1 MKKRMIS
8 LALVSI
14 LSAIGIYT
22 SLHLVQLHYSKPK
35 HQLNL
40 INTLQFME
48 KWYPRYQ
55 VEEEVEKQN
64 NLSDA
69 NTVNPFDSS
78 DFNPYDAAMNA
89 PAAPE
94 KFVPQTGC
102 DISEHFGC
110 TRPDDS
116 KYSEIAGLAVS
127 VYGIIGYILLIG
139 LVIIHAARRI
149 SRSDVFVFMLW
160 VGAWLGILFSIYL
173 TVVEAFFI
181 KSFCPYCLVSAAV
194 MLGIFICMIAG
205 FGFEPLR
212 MFLRGEIFPTSL
224 FIKKKQS

>member
-1 MKKRMIS
+1 MKKRLICLGLVAIFS
-8 LALVSI
+8 VVGLYSSIHLAEM
-14 LSAIGIYT
+14 
-22 SLHLVQLHYSKPK
+22 HYKKPH
-35 HQLNL
+35 HQLML
-40 INTLQFME
+40 IDTLPFME
-48 KWYPRYQ
+48 KWFPRDQ
-55 VEEEVEKQN
+55 VESAVKSLEV
-64 NLSDA
+64 LSDV
-69 NTVNPFDSS
+69 NTINPFDNP
-78 DFNPYDAAMNA
+78 DFDPYAAAMNA
-89 PAAPE
+89 PAATD
-94 KFVPQTGC
+94 KFVPQESC
-102 DISEHFGC
+102 DISETLSC
-110 TRPDDS
+110 SKVDDS
-116 KYSEIAGLAVS
+116 DYSKIAGLAVS
-127 VYGIIGYILLIG
+127 AYGIIGYILLIG

-160 VGAWLGILFSIYL
+160 SGAWLGVLFSIYL